1 MTDTFDPDD
10 PFEPFDPEGSD
21 PYDDLEDL
29 TGRELVPQL
38 EDPTVPIATPPRSPL
53 LTGLIVLVL
62 LVVLSIAAFEFLRD
76 DADDTDAGPTTTVVT
91 STVAPEDGGTP
102 VTSLPSDGSTTT
114 AGVTT
119 TAPSTAAFAP
129 YEAAGTA
136 LEVGELKLAVDAIGP
151 ILLGSSAGEAV
162 GRLVASFG
170 EPDEDSGPVVSTGA
184 FGACAGDT
192 ERIVRFG
199 ALAVVIVIDS
209 DGTETFAGYRLDLA
223 YGGLSHPSANLETL
237 SGLAA
242 GNSVRQLEQTYEA
255 FKVTILTDPELGDVF
270 ELRSRNTDNL
280 LLWGPVSSPEADGFV
295 RGIYSPDACALFPAV

>member
-10 PFEPFDPEGSD
+10 PFEPFDPERSD
-21 PYDDLEDL
+21 PYEDLEDL
-29 TGRELVPQL
+29 TGGEVIPRL

-53 LTGLIVLVL
+53 LTGLIVLLL

-76 DADDTDAGPTTTVVT
+76 DADEPDAATVTTVTTTE
-91 STVAPEDGGTP
+91 APEDGGTP
-102 VTSLPSDGSTTT
+102 VTSPPGDETTT
-114 AGVTT
+114 TSVPGTTVTA
-119 TAPSTAAFAP
+119 TASFEP
-129 YEAAGTA
+129 YEATGSA
-136 LEVGELKLAVDAIGP
+136 LEVGDLKLAVDAIGP

-162 GRLVASFG
+162 GRFVASFG
-170 EPDEDSGPVVSTGA
+170 EPDEDSGPVISTGA

-199 ALAVVIVIDS
+199 ALALIVVIDS

-242 GNSVRQLEQTYEA
+242 GNSVRQLLQIYEA